1 MLYVVKNDAALLTR
15 NTDLSVSKI
24 AFCGTCVCLEK
35 MSDIHKRVNTIQQK
49 HILRGKICQATRLYL
64 SIYTVT

>member
-35 MSDIHKRVNTIQQK
+35 NE
-49 HILRGKICQATRLYL
+49 
-64 SIYTVT
+64 